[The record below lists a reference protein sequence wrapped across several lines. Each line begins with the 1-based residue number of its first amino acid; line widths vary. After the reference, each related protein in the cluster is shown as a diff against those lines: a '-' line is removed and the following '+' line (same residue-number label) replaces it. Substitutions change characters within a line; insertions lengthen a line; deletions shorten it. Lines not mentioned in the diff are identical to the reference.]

1 MELKLN
7 TNILKE
13 KLNKDF
19 ISNNFGK
26 QYLYNKD
33 FLQNTSSIMSLDILN
48 EVLSMS
54 SNWNNHNFVMMLDKE
69 RVKYNEYSS
78 LSLEASGQFMRPDP
92 EKVQNWVSKGASI
105 ILNDI
110 DKANSGLI
118 NISNQLQDITNGRC
132 QGNLYFSMQSRQ
144 AFGPHCDVHDVFAIH
159 FEGEKVWNIYE
170 NIENNPINH
179 PLFQYSPEERIKKA
193 GRMIDQITLKPGD
206 LLYLPR
212 GQYHDALASKSGS
225 IHIAFGLTY
234 FKPIDLM
241 GVIWEKLILND
252 FMRTDFNKN
261 STKENLKNNL
271 KTLSKELEKI
281 IDNDQ
286 TKEVLFDSIQKW
298 PYKIKNYCLNHIV
311 LEGRKYK
318 VSKSIKIE
326 KNGLQ
331 TYLTNG
337 KDKVIIPKDY
347 LDLTI
352 YILKQDFIT
361 FNSVKSNFKNLPEN
375 TLKKAIE
382 NLENMKVIY

>member
-7 TNILKE
+7 TNIFKE

-69 RVKYNEYSS
+69 QIKYNEYSS

-179 PLFQYSPEERIKKA
+179 PLFKYSPEERIKKA

-298 PYKIKNYCLNHIV
+298 PYKIKNYSLNHIV

-347 LDLTI
+347 LDLTT

-375 TLKKAIE
+375 TLKEAIE

>member
-7 TNILKE
+7 ANIFKE

-69 RVKYNEYSS
+69 RIKYNEYSS

-179 PLFQYSPEERIKKA
+179 PLFKYSPEERIKKA

-271 KTLSKELEKI
+271 KTISKELEKI

-298 PYKIKNYCLNHIV
+298 PYKIKNYSLNHIV

-347 LDLTI
+347 LDLTT

>member
-1 MELKLN
+1 MN
-7 TNILKE
+7 TNIFKE

-19 ISNNFGK
+19 FSNNFGK

-69 RVKYNEYSS
+69 RIKYNEYSS

-179 PLFQYSPEERIKKA
+179 PLFKYSPEERIKKA

-241 GVIWEKLILND
+241 AIMWEKLILSD
-252 FMRTDFNKN
+252 FMRKDFNIN
-261 STKENLKNNL
+261 STKENLKINL

-298 PYKIKNYCLNHIV
+298 PYKIKNYSLNHIV

-337 KDKVIIPKDY
+337 KDKVMIPKDY
-347 LDLTI
+347 LDLTKF
-352 YILKQDFIT
+352 ILKQEFIT
-361 FNSVKSNFKNLPEN
+361 FNSVKSNFTNLPEN
-375 TLKKAIE
+375 ILKEAIE

>member
-1 MELKLN
+1 MELTLN
-7 TNILKE
+7 TNIFKE

-69 RVKYNEYSS
+69 RIKYNEYSS

-179 PLFQYSPEERIKKA
+179 PLFKYSPEERIKKA

-271 KTLSKELEKI
+271 KTLLKELEKI

-298 PYKIKNYCLNHIV
+298 PYKIKNYSLNHIV

-331 TYLTNG
+331 THLTNG

-347 LDLTI
+347 LDLTT